1 MPRPNPY
8 LLITMLFWGFNFV
21 SMKLVF
27 PVMAPAA
34 VVFWRYFLMGA
45 VLVLICLATRQS
57 LKIPSEYR
65 LVVLLTGFFSMG
77 IYMVLFFEGVKRAP
91 AGESAIILATNPI
104 MVGVMSM
111 ILGREPKSVARV
123 LGSVV
128 ALAGVALVVLGRPG
142 ALTVSKETHER
153 LVGDLLL
160 FLSAFAW
167 AASVIL
173 AKPVSAHI
181 KPLPLFTMSMLG
193 GLPVVLLYG
202 WSAAMS
208 TNWASFSTWQWVNF
222 AQIALGSGVIAMVFY
237 YRGVA
242 ELPASVASLHQFLVP
257 VLTTLFAAMIL
268 HERLAWVQGVGVAIL
283 LFGLSVNVG
292 LVNLKR
298 RNDPGDQ
305 KPEPLL
311 GS

>member
-1 MPRPNPY
+1 
-8 LLITMLFWGFNFV
+8 MLFWGFNFV
-21 SMKLVF
+21 SMKIIF
-27 PVMAPAA
+27 PVMAPSA

-45 VLVLICLATRQS
+45 VLVLICLASKQS
-57 LKIPSEYR
+57 LRMPAEHRFAI
-65 LVVLLTGFFSMG
+65 LLTGFFSMG

-111 ILGREPKSVARV
+111 ILGREPKSRVRV

-128 ALAGVALVVLGRPG
+128 ALAGVALVVWGRPG
-142 ALTVSKETHER
+142 SMVTAKETSER
-153 LVGDLLL
+153 VVGDVLL
-160 FLSAFAW
+160 FLSAIAW

-173 AKPVSAHI
+173 AKPVSAHV

-193 GLPVVLLYG
+193 GLPVVAIYG
-202 WSAAMS
+202 FSDAFR
-208 TNWASFSTWQWVNF
+208 TNWGAFTGWHWLNL
-222 AQIALGSGVIAMVFY
+222 AQIAFGSGVVAMVFY

-257 VLTTLFAAMIL
+257 VLTTLFAAVIL
-268 HERLAWVQGVGVAIL
+268 HERLAWVQGIGVAIL
-283 LFGLSVNVG
+283 LVGLSINVG
-292 LVNLKR
+292 LVKLTKKS
-298 RNDPGDQ
+298 DSGDQ
-305 KPEPLL
+305 KPEPLM

>member
-1 MPRPNPY
+1 
-8 LLITMLFWGFNFV
+8 MLFWGFNFV
-21 SMKLVF
+21 SMKIIF
-27 PVMAPAA
+27 PVMAPSA

-45 VLVLICLATRQS
+45 VLVLICLASKQS
-57 LKIPSEYR
+57 LRMPAEHRFAI
-65 LVVLLTGFFSMG
+65 LLTGFFSMG

-111 ILGREPKSVARV
+111 ILGREPKSRVRV

-128 ALAGVALVVLGRPG
+128 ALAGVALVVWGRPG
-142 ALTVSKETHER
+142 SMVTAKETSER
-153 LVGDLLL
+153 VVGDVLL
-160 FLSAFAW
+160 FLSAIAW

-173 AKPVSAHI
+173 AKPVSAHV

-193 GLPVVLLYG
+193 GLPVVAIYG
-202 WSAAMS
+202 FSDAFR
-208 TNWASFSTWQWVNF
+208 TNWGAFTSWHWLNL
-222 AQIALGSGVIAMVFY
+222 AQIAFGSGVVAMVFY

-257 VLTTLFAAMIL
+257 VLTTLFAAVIL
-268 HERLAWVQGVGVAIL
+268 HERLAWVQGIGVAIL
-283 LFGLSVNVG
+283 LVGLSINVG
-292 LVNLKR
+292 LVKLTKKS
-298 RNDPGDQ
+298 DSGDQ
-305 KPEPLL
+305 KPEPLM

>member
-1 MPRPNPY
+1 
-8 LLITMLFWGFNFV
+8 MLFWGFNFV
-21 SMKLVF
+21 SMKIIF
-27 PVMAPAA
+27 PVMAPSA

-45 VLVLICLATRQS
+45 VLVLICLVSKQS
-57 LKIPSEYR
+57 LRIPREHR
-65 LVVLLTGFFSMG
+65 FAILLTGFFSMG

-111 ILGREPKSVARV
+111 ILGREPKSRVRV

-142 ALTVSKETHER
+142 SMVTGKETSER
-153 LVGDLLL
+153 LVGDVLL
-160 FLSAFAW
+160 FLSAIAW

-173 AKPVSAHI
+173 AKPVSAHV
-181 KPLPLFTMSMLG
+181 KSLPLFTMSMLG
-193 GLPVVLLYG
+193 GLPVVVVYG
-202 WSAAMS
+202 ISEAFR
-208 TNWASFSTWQWVNF
+208 TNWGAFTGWHWLNL
-222 AQIALGSGVIAMVFY
+222 AQIAFGSGVVAMVFY

-257 VLTTLFAAMIL
+257 VLTTLFAAVIL
-268 HERLAWVQGVGVAIL
+268 HERLAWVQGIGVAIL
-283 LFGLSVNVG
+283 LVGLSINVG
-292 LVNLKR
+292 LVKLTKK
-298 RNDPGDQ
+298 NDPGDQ

>member
-1 MPRPNPY
+1 
-8 LLITMLFWGFNFV
+8 MLFWGFNFV
-21 SMKLVF
+21 SMKIIF
-27 PVMAPAA
+27 PVMAPSA

-45 VLVLICLATRQS
+45 VLVLICLVSRQS
-57 LKIPSEYR
+57 LRIPAEHR
-65 LVVLLTGFFSMG
+65 LSILLTGFFSMG

-111 ILGREPKSVARV
+111 ILGREPKSRVRV

-128 ALAGVALVVLGRPG
+128 ALAGVALVVWGRPG
-142 ALTVSKETHER
+142 SMVTAKETSDR
-153 LVGDLLL
+153 VVGDVLL
-160 FLSAFAW
+160 FLSAIAW

-173 AKPVSAHI
+173 AKPVSAHV

-193 GLPVVLLYG
+193 GLPVVVVYG
-202 WSAAMS
+202 LSEAFR
-208 TNWASFSTWQWVNF
+208 TNWAAFTGWHWLNL
-222 AQIALGSGVIAMVFY
+222 AQIAFGSGVVAMVFY

-242 ELPASVASLHQFLVP
+242 DLPASVASLHQFLVP
-257 VLTTLFAAMIL
+257 VLTTLFAAVIL
-268 HERLAWVQGVGVAIL
+268 HERLAWVQGIGVAIL
-283 LFGLSVNVG
+283 LVGLSSNGGRV
-292 LVNLKR
+292 KSKKK
-298 RNDPGDQ
+298 NDPGDQ

>member
-1 MPRPNPY
+1 
-8 LLITMLFWGFNFV
+8 MLFWGFNFV
-21 SMKLVF
+21 SMKIVF
-27 PVMAPAA
+27 PVMAPSA

-45 VLVLICLATRQS
+45 VLVLICLASRQS
-57 LKIPSEYR
+57 LSIPKEHR
-65 LVVLLTGFFSMG
+65 TAILLTGFFSMG

-111 ILGREPKSVARV
+111 ILGREPKSRVRV
-123 LGSVV
+123 LGSIV

-142 ALTVSKETHER
+142 SLVTAKETSER
-153 LVGDLLL
+153 MLGDLLL
-160 FLSAFAW
+160 FLSAIAW

-173 AKPVSAHI
+173 AKPVSAHV

-193 GLPVVLLYG
+193 GLPVVFAYG
-202 WSAAMS
+202 FSDAFR
-208 TNWASFSTWQWVNF
+208 TNWGAFTGWHWLNL
-222 AQIALGSGVIAMVFY
+222 AQIAFGSGVIAMVFY

-257 VLTTLFAAMIL
+257 VLTTLFAAVIL
-268 HERLAWVQGVGVAIL
+268 HERLAWVQGVGVLIL
-283 LFGLSVNVG
+283 LVGLSVNVG
-292 LVNLKR
+292 LIKLTKK
-298 RNDPGDQ
+298 NDPGDQ